1 MKTTDQ
7 FKQAIQ
13 GYLEQRAKED
23 RLFAISY
30 AKPAKNID
38 GCINYILG
46 EVQKSGCNGFA
57 DDEIYSMA
65 VHYYDED
72 SIKASKSTNC
82 KVVINHHV
90 DDQRRQAA
98 PMPKKP
104 TKVKKQE
111 NTLQLSIF
119 DV

>member
-1 MKTTDQ
+1 MKTTNL

-13 GYLEQRAKED
+13 VYLDGRAKED
-23 RLFAISY
+23 ELFAISY

-38 GCINYILG
+38 ECINYILS

-72 SIKASKSTNC
+72 NIKASKPTNC
-82 KVVINHHV
+82 KVVVNHH
-90 DDQRRQAA
+90 DDLRQQAA

>member
-1 MKTTDQ
+1 MKTTDL
-7 FKQAIQ
+7 FKQTIQ
-13 GYLEQRAKED
+13 GYLELRAKED
-23 RLFAISY
+23 RLFAVSF

-38 GCINYILG
+38 GCINYILS

-72 SIKASKSTNC
+72 SIKAGKPANC
-82 KVVINHHV
+82 KVVVSHNA
-90 DDQRRQAA
+90 DNQQQKPA

-104 TKVKKQE
+104 IKAKKQG